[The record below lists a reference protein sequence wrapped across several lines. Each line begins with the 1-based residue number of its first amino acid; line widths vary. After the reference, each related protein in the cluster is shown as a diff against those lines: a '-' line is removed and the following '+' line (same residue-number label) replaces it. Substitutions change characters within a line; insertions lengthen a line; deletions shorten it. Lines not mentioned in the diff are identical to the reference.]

1 MKDDSTYGK
10 YPLDQIRQWISD
22 AMESEYTPEEIYDCI
37 ITTVKENMR
46 YQKACYNTSVKLLS
60 LLRGNE
66 NGLRVIDG
74 NDNYDDNYNNVEGK
88 SEWAKYWNGELY
100 GKEFE
105 DALKKYG
112 YAYTP
117 IDEEER
123 ERFRLN
129 SPFLNNNEE
138 VDD

>member
-1 MKDDSTYGK
+1 MKDDSNCSK
-10 YPLDQIRQWISD
+10 YSLDQIRQWITDS
-22 AMESEYTPEEIYDCI
+22 MESEYTPEEIYDCI

-46 YQKACYNTSVKLLS
+46 YQKACYNTSVKLFS

-66 NGLRVIDG
+66 NGLEVIDG
-74 NDNYDDNYNNVEGK
+74 NDNYDNVEGK
-88 SEWAKYWNGELY
+88 SEWARYWNGELY

-112 YAYTP
+112 YAHTP

-129 SPFLNNNEE
+129 SPFLNNKEE